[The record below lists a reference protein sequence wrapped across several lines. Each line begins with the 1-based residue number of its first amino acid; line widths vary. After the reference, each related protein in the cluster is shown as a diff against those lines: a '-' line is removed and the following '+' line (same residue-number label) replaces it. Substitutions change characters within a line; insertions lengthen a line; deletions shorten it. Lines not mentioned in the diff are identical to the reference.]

1 MLLIRIFVYILNDRR
16 IDIEYCNFL
25 LVLEGIININMFKNL
40 IRIVGIMRF
49 IMRNVG
55 FLLVWIV
62 YINEVFD
69 NI

>member
-16 IDIEYCNFL
+16 IDIEYCNFF

-69 NI
+69 NV

>member
-55 FLLVWIV
+55 FLLV
-62 YINEVFD
+62 
-69 NI
+69 

>member
-49 IMRNVG
+49 MMRNVG

-69 NI
+69 NV

>member
-1 MLLIRIFVYILNDRR
+1 MLLIRIFVYMLNERR

-25 LVLEGIININMFKNL
+25 LVLEGIININIFKNL

-69 NI
+69 NV

>member
-1 MLLIRIFVYILNDRR
+1 MLLIRIFVYMLNERR

-25 LVLEGIININMFKNL
+25 LVLEGIMNINMFKNL

-69 NI
+69 NV

>member
-1 MLLIRIFVYILNDRR
+1 MLLIRIFVYMLNERR

-49 IMRNVG
+49 MMRNVG

-69 NI
+69 NV

>member
-69 NI
+69 NV

>member
-1 MLLIRIFVYILNDRR
+1 MLLIRIFLYILNDRR

-69 NI
+69 NV

>member
-1 MLLIRIFVYILNDRR
+1 MLLIRIFVYMLNERR

-55 FLLVWIV
+55 FLLVWMV

-69 NI
+69 NV

>member
-25 LVLEGIININMFKNL
+25 LVLEGIININIFKNL

-62 YINEVFD
+62 YINELFD
-69 NI
+69 NV

>member
-1 MLLIRIFVYILNDRR
+1 MLLIRIFVYMLNERR

-40 IRIVGIMRF
+40 IRIVGIIRF

-69 NI
+69 NV

>member
-1 MLLIRIFVYILNDRR
+1 MLLIRIFVYMLNERR

-25 LVLEGIININMFKNL
+25 LVFEGIININMFKNL

-69 NI
+69 NV

>member
-40 IRIVGIMRF
+40 IKIVGIMRF

-62 YINEVFD
+62 YINELFD
-69 NI
+69 NV

>member
-62 YINEVFD
+62 YINELFD
-69 NI
+69 NV

>member
-1 MLLIRIFVYILNDRR
+1 MLLIRIFVYMLNERR

-69 NI
+69 NV

>member
-1 MLLIRIFVYILNDRR
+1 MLLIRIFLYILNDRR

-40 IRIVGIMRF
+40 IRIVGIIRF

-69 NI
+69 NV

>member
-1 MLLIRIFVYILNDRR
+1 MLLIRIFVYMLNERR

-40 IRIVGIMRF
+40 IKIVGIMRF

-69 NI
+69 NV

>member
-1 MLLIRIFVYILNDRR
+1 MLLIRIFVYMLNERR

-62 YINEVFD
+62 YINELFD
-69 NI
+69 NV